1 MKALLERVTAAAP
14 RTKLL
19 AASGLVVLLAL
30 AAPRG
35 GLTAAGLA
43 RLLLGL
49 AGLAAVAWW
58 LARARAR
65 GTAFRIEE
73 PLQVL
78 SRRGL
83 SPRCAVALVEAEGRR
98 FLVTYGEGFAQVQ
111 PMRRRRRTRSA
122 RTRKATPAHGVLQ

>member
-1 MKALLERVTAAAP
+1 VKALLERVTTAAP
-14 RTKLL
+14 RTKLF

-35 GLTAAGLA
+35 GLSAAGLA
-43 RLLLGL
+43 RMLLGL
-49 AGLAAVAWW
+49 AALAAAAWW
-58 LARARAR
+58 LARTRAR
-65 GTAFRIEE
+65 GPAFRIEE

-83 SPRCAVALVEAEGRR
+83 SPRCAVALVEAEGHR

-111 PMRRRRRTRSA
+111 PMAPRRRIRSA
-122 RTRKATPAHGVLQ
+122 RTRRAAPAQGVLQ

>member
-1 MKALLERVTAAAP
+1 VKALLERVTTAAP

-19 AASGLVVLLAL
+19 AATGLLVLLAL

-35 GLTAAGLA
+35 GVSAAALA
-43 RLLLGL
+43 RTLLGL
-49 AGLAAVAWW
+49 AALAAVAWW
-58 LARARAR
+58 MSRARAH
-65 GTAFRIEE
+65 GPAFRIEE

-111 PMRRRRRTRSA
+111 PMKGRRRARSSRTRRA
-122 RTRKATPAHGVLQ
+122 APVHGVLQ